1 MAESPFKNLL
11 ANIRNWPLSRK
22 LALAGVVFLSL
33 LFFLLIIFQTNRA
46 DYRPLYTDL
55 PQQEAASVT
64 AWLKEQGVPYELKDN
79 GRSIYV
85 AAGEVYETRLN
96 LAGAGLPRQG
106 GVGFEIFDKQSFGV
120 TKFTQKINY
129 QRALQG
135 ELARTIAALEAVQ
148 SARVH
153 LVMPEES
160 LLQSQRKETKA
171 SVVVELAQGQD
182 LGAGQ
187 IQGIV
192 HLVAGSIEGLNKN
205 QVNLID
211 TNGRTLNQRSGEG
224 SSLVQLPDKLKF
236 KTTLENRLE
245 ANAQSLLDRALGAGN
260 SIVRVTAQLD
270 FTQEAITKEEYDPD
284 SLVPRSEQ
292 VTESASGRRETGGV
306 PGVASNLGDG
316 SASGQSIPSS
326 KSSEVTNYEI
336 SKTVKQIKSPVGK
349 IENISVAVLVSE
361 LMQPGATAGDGSPS
375 ALSSEEL
382 SSIKRM
388 VTSAIGLNPER
399 GDRIEVVSMPF
410 KKTMLEGGAGASA
423 PSVYAYLPYVKYLIL
438 LMCAALLY
446 WVLIRPLMKTLRSET
461 VRYNK
466 TVSEVEGELEQER
479 KALDPPARLRE
490 ELAQSAVTPTQVIRT
505 WLKEGQAG

>member
-1 MAESPFKNLL
+1 M
-11 ANIRNWPLSRK
+11 
-22 LALAGVVFLSL
+22 
-33 LFFLLIIFQTNRA
+33 
-46 DYRPLYTDL
+46 YTDL

-64 AWLKEQGVPYELKDN
+64 AWLKEQGVSYELKND

-85 AAGEVYETRLN
+85 AAGDVYETRLN

-135 ELARTIAALEAVQ
+135 ELARTIAALEAVK

-160 LLQSQRKETKA
+160 LLESRRKETKA
-171 SVVVELAQGQD
+171 SVVVELAPGHD

-187 IQGIV
+187 TQGII
-192 HLVAGSIEGLNKN
+192 HLVAGSIEGLKKD

-211 TNGRTLNQRSGEG
+211 TNGRTLNQQSGEDA
-224 SSLVQLPDKLKF
+224 SLVLLPDKLKF

-245 ANAQSLLDRALGAGN
+245 ANAQSLLNRALGAGN
-260 SIVRVTAQLD
+260 SVVRVTAQLD
-270 FTQEAITKEEYDPD
+270 FTQEAITSEEYDPD

-292 VTESASGRRETGGV
+292 VTESASGRRESGGV

-361 LMQPGATAGDGSPS
+361 VLQSGTAAEEGSPP
-375 ALSSEEL
+375 ALSAEKL
-382 SSIKRM
+382 ASIERM

-410 KKTMLEGGAGASA
+410 QKTMLEGGAVE
-423 PSVYAYLPYVKYLIL
+423 SVPRMYEYLPYVKYVVL
-438 LMCAALLY
+438 LLCAVLLY
-446 WVLIRPLMKTLRSET
+446 WVLIRPLMKTLRGET
-461 VRYNK
+461 VQYNK
-466 TVSEVEGELEQER
+466 TVSEVELELGQDR

-490 ELAQSAVTPTQVIRT
+490 ELAQNSVTPTQVIRT